1 MCTQRTRNIIFANSI
16 FHYRFCFSAT
26 KVRSCSLEEASQLN
40 PTGGFFMGFAM
51 YFDGSS
57 EEPLLSL
64 PPDFLRPDHDL
75 LDLLIDA
82 AARPKRD

>member
-1 MCTQRTRNIIFANSI
+1 
-16 FHYRFCFSAT
+16 
-26 KVRSCSLEEASQLN
+26 
-40 PTGGFFMGFAM
+40 MGFAM

-57 EEPLLSL
+57 EEPFLSL